1 MTDHVETMAWVAQ
14 KPWHGLGVEVN
25 ADLSAGQMMTAAG
38 LDWEVQKRP
47 LYYKV
52 GKDSRRVIKDRFG
65 LVRNTDDQFLSI
77 CGPRYQPVQ
86 NREVFDFFHK
96 FVEAGHMKMHT
107 AGSLLDGRFIWAL
120 AKVGD
125 HFSLGKNDEDRTEGY
140 LLLMSPH
147 EAGRSLIIQHTSVRV
162 VCWNTLNMALGT
174 GLKGKKGAFKFGH
187 VRPFDEDVKLQAEEA
202 LGLSHEHLTELT
214 HQAATL
220 ADKRVSAE
228 WTEEYLKQV
237 FKLDTA
243 SLAERAELDSAGLVS
258 ARQRTSPVLVKARA
272 ALENAPG
279 QRLATAE
286 GTAWGALNAVTY
298 TVDHLLGNSR
308 EKTMRDVWLGYRGET
323 KRRALELALS
333 LPA

>member
-1 MTDHVETMAWVAQ
+1 MTDHVETMAWVAE
-14 KPWHGLGVEVN
+14 KPWHGLGVEVASN
-25 ADLSAGQMMTAAG
+25 LSASEMMGAAG

-65 LVRNTDDQFLSI
+65 LVRNTDEQFLSL

-86 NREVFDFFHK
+86 NRDVFDFFHK
-96 FVEAGHMKMHT
+96 FVDAGHMQMHT

-125 HFSLGKNDEDRTEGY
+125 HFSLGRKDEDRTEGY

-162 VCWNTLNMALGT
+162 VCWNTLNMALGA
-174 GLKGKKGAFKFGH
+174 GLKGRKGAFKFGH
-187 VRPFDEDVKLQAEEA
+187 VRPFDENVKQQAEEA
-202 LGLSHEHLTELT
+202 LGLSHEHLAELT
-214 HQAATL
+214 QQAALL
-220 ADKRVSAE
+220 AEKRVSPE
-228 WTEEYLKQV
+228 WTEEYLKAV
-237 FKLDTA
+237 FKLDDA
-243 SLAERAELDSAGLVS
+243 SLLQREATDSEMIERK
-258 ARQRTSPVLVKARA
+258 RTSPVLVKARA

-279 QRLATAE
+279 QKLSTAD

-323 KRRALELALS
+323 KRRALDLALS